1 MRQMIEVLKGKYN
14 RDMTFKDTIDLAASI
29 VLDQYFGTKYPEFPV
44 FRTKLTRKN
53 RADAARAAFD
63 YFAGRKNQQ
72 AAAMLQSFGVLDG
85 DKIKPEG
92 SKYAM
97 YFIDKIKELPPQG
110 VLNFSD
116 LFESDGLDECFDKR
130 FQISY
135 LYTPIIFLSMVYA
148 GYAVITLKNGN
159 TITASNLDQVP
170 KILAAD
176 LYEFKYLSRPAQ
188 ISMAELK
195 RLFDVL
201 GINPVLL
208 DNPNEREKGV
218 AELLKKAQ
226 ELSNGAVLA
235 ARKLTDGFELWGEP
249 LVNTM
254 DMNRMRKA
262 CEAVRDEFSNYQAKF
277 NTPAK
282 LNNFKLSM
290 EEVDK
295 LAEQIALMHTI
306 MSYADF
312 KSECASVV
320 SYISNIEY
328 IDLGTAF
335 KSEID
340 QAKAAFRESRDSI
353 MDGTPADVAAQ
364 QVEAALSKVKDKYI
378 GIYFDEHKKKR
389 LDITDAKRR
398 GQIQESATL
407 AKLKKLRGIE
417 IVSSAKLSAIEQDIS
432 GLTVCYELTPEE
444 LKTTHI
450 CPHCRYQLG
459 DHAKNV
465 YGQLDNIENRI
476 DDLVTEWTKTLLDTI
491 SDPIVASQKQYLTA
505 DQKKAINDFESSGE
519 LPKRVDDFFVKAIT
533 ALLQGFEPVV
543 IDTEDLL
550 QKLEELPP
558 LDETTFTAKI
568 KDILGTYT
576 KGKDISKLRIVVKRK

>member
-1 MRQMIEVLKGKYN
+1 M
-14 RDMTFKDTIDLAASI
+14 F
-29 VLDQYFGTKYPEFPV
+29 DQYFGTKYPGFPV

-97 YFIDKIKELPPQG
+97 YFIEKIKELPPQG

-116 LFESDGLDECFDKR
+116 MFYSDQLSECFDKK

-135 LYTPIIFLSMVYA
+135 MYTPIIFLSLVYA
-148 GYAVITLKNGN
+148 GYAVLTLKNGN
-159 TITASNLDQVP
+159 TVTASNLDQVP

-340 QAKAAFRESRDSI
+340 QAKAAFRESRDSV

-505 DQKKAINDFESSGE
+505 DQKKVINDFESSGE

>member
-1 MRQMIEVLKGKYN
+1 
-14 RDMTFKDTIDLAASI
+14 
-29 VLDQYFGTKYPEFPV
+29 
-44 FRTKLTRKN
+44 
-53 RADAARAAFD
+53 
-63 YFAGRKNQQ
+63 
-72 AAAMLQSFGVLDG
+72 
-85 DKIKPEG
+85 
-92 SKYAM
+92 
-97 YFIDKIKELPPQG
+97 
-110 VLNFSD
+110 
-116 LFESDGLDECFDKR
+116 
-130 FQISY
+130 
-135 LYTPIIFLSMVYA
+135 
-148 GYAVITLKNGN
+148 
-159 TITASNLDQVP
+159 
-170 KILAAD
+170 
-176 LYEFKYLSRPAQ
+176 
-188 ISMAELK
+188 
-195 RLFDVL
+195 
-201 GINPVLL
+201 
-208 DNPNEREKGV
+208 
-218 AELLKKAQ
+218 
-226 ELSNGAVLA
+226 
-235 ARKLTDGFELWGEP
+235 
-249 LVNTM
+249 
-254 DMNRMRKA
+254 
-262 CEAVRDEFSNYQAKF
+262 
-277 NTPAK
+277 
-282 LNNFKLSM
+282 M

-306 MSYADF
+306 MGYADF

-328 IDLGTAF
+328 IDLGAAF

-340 QAKAAFRESRDSI
+340 QAKTAFRESRDSI

-364 QVEAALSKVKDKYI
+364 QVEAVLSKVKDKYI

-398 GQIQESATL
+398 GQIQESAAL

-444 LKTTHI
+444 LKATHI

-465 YGQLDNIENRI
+465 YGQLDNIETRI

-491 SDPIVASQKQYLTA
+491 SDPIVASQKEYLTA
-505 DQKKAINDFESSGE
+505 DQKKAIDDFESSGE

>member
-1 MRQMIEVLKGKYN
+1 
-14 RDMTFKDTIDLAASI
+14 
-29 VLDQYFGTKYPEFPV
+29 
-44 FRTKLTRKN
+44 
-53 RADAARAAFD
+53 
-63 YFAGRKNQQ
+63 
-72 AAAMLQSFGVLDG
+72 MLQTFGVLDG
-85 DKIKPEG
+85 EKIKPEG

-97 YFIDKIKELPPQG
+97 YYIDKIRELPPQG

-116 LFESDGLDECFDKR
+116 LFDTDLTYECFDKK

-135 LYTPIIFLSMVYA
+135 MYTPIIFLSMVYA

-170 KILAAD
+170 KIGVLD

-188 ISMAELK
+188 ITMVELK
-195 RLFDVL
+195 HLFDKL

-208 DNPNEREKGV
+208 DNPNEREKAV
-218 AELLKKAQ
+218 ADLLTKAK
-226 ELSNGAVLA
+226 ELSNGSVLA

-249 LVNTM
+249 LVNAM

-262 CEAVRDEFSNYQAKF
+262 CEAVRDEFSNYSAKF

-282 LNNFKLSM
+282 LNNFTLSM
-290 EEVDK
+290 EAVDR
-295 LAEQIALMHTI
+295 LADQITLVEII
-306 MSYADF
+306 MCYSDF
-312 KSECASVV
+312 KAECASIVG
-320 SYISNIEY
+320 YISNIEY
-328 IDLGTAF
+328 IDLGAAF
-335 KSEID
+335 KSEIE
-340 QAKAAFRESRDSI
+340 QAKAIFLESRDSI

-364 QVEAALSKVKDKYI
+364 QVETALSKVKDKYI

-389 LDITDAKRR
+389 LDVTDAKRR
-398 GQIQESATL
+398 GQIQESAAL

-444 LKTTHI
+444 LKSTHI

-465 YGQLDNIENRI
+465 YGQLDNIESRI
-476 DDLVTEWTKTLLDTI
+476 DDLVAEWTKTLLDTI
-491 SDPIVASQKQYLTA
+491 SDPIVASQKEYLTT
-505 DQKKAINDFESSGE
+505 DQKKAIDDFESSGE
-519 LPKRVDDFFVKAIT
+519 LPRRVDDFFVKAIT

-558 LDETTFTAKI
+558 LDEATFAAKI
-568 KDILGTYT
+568 KDILGAYT
-576 KGKDISKLRIVVKRK
+576 KGKDTSKLRIVVKRK

>member
-1 MRQMIEVLKGKYN
+1 M
-14 RDMTFKDTIDLAASI
+14 
-29 VLDQYFGTKYPEFPV
+29 
-44 FRTKLTRKN
+44 
-53 RADAARAAFD
+53 ADCARVAFD
-63 YFAGRKNQQ
+63 HFAGRKTQQ
-72 AAAMLQSFGVLDG
+72 STLMLQSFGVLDG
-85 DKIKPEG
+85 EKIKPEG

-97 YFIDKIKELPPQG
+97 YFIDELKKLPPQG

-116 LFESDGLDECFDKR
+116 LFDTDFMYECFDKK
-130 FQISY
+130 FQISDMY
-135 LYTPIIFLSMVYA
+135 MPIIFLSMVYA

-159 TITASNLDQVP
+159 TITASTLDQVP
-170 KILAAD
+170 KTSVMD

-195 RLFDVL
+195 HLFDVI

-208 DNPNEREKGV
+208 DNPNDREKGV
-218 AELLKKAQ
+218 AELLTKAR

-249 LVNTM
+249 LVSSM
-254 DMNRMRKA
+254 DLTRMRSA
-262 CEAVRDEFSNYQAKF
+262 CDAVRDEFSNYQAKF

-282 LNNFKLSM
+282 LNNFSLSM
-290 EEVDK
+290 SEIDQLEK
-295 LAEQIALMHTI
+295 AISLMHTI
-306 MSYADF
+306 MEYVDF
-312 KSECASVV
+312 KSECASIIG
-320 SYISNIEY
+320 YLSNIEY
-328 IDLGTAF
+328 IDLGATF
-335 KSEID
+335 KSELD
-340 QAKAAFRESRDSI
+340 QAKASFRVIRDSI
-353 MDGTPADVAAQ
+353 MDGTKADIASQ
-364 QVEAALSKVKDKYI
+364 QVEAALTKVKDKYI

-389 LDITDAKRR
+389 LDISDAKRR
-398 GQIQESATL
+398 GQIQESLAL

-444 LKTTHI
+444 LKSTHI
-450 CPHCRYQLG
+450 CPHCRFSLG

-476 DDLVTEWTKTLLDTI
+476 DDLVAEWTKTLLDTI
-491 SDPIVASQKQYLTA
+491 SDPIVASQKEYLTA
-505 DQKKAINDFESSGE
+505 DQQKAIDSFVASGE

-543 IDTEDLL
+543 IATDELV

-568 KDILGTYT
+568 KDILGAYT
-576 KGKDISKLRIVVKRK
+576 KGKDTSKLRIVVKRKDSGV

>member
-1 MRQMIEVLKGKYN
+1 LKGKYN

-29 VLDQYFGTKYPEFPV
+29 VFDQYFGTKYPEFPV
-44 FRTKLTRKN
+44 FRTKITRKN

-72 AAAMLQSFGVLDG
+72 AAAMLQTFGVLDG
-85 DKIKPEG
+85 EKIKPEG

-97 YFIDKIKELPPQG
+97 YYIDKIRELPPHG

-116 LFESDGLDECFDKR
+116 LFDTDLTYECFDKK

-135 LYTPIIFLSMVYA
+135 MYTPIIFLSMVYA
-148 GYAVITLKNGN
+148 GYAIITLKNGN

-170 KILAAD
+170 KIGVLD

-195 RLFDVL
+195 HLFDVL
-201 GINPVLL
+201 GLNPVLL
-208 DNPNEREKGV
+208 DNPNEREKAV
-218 AELLKKAQ
+218 ADLLTKAK
-226 ELSNGAVLA
+226 ELSNGSVLA

-254 DMNRMRKA
+254 DMNRMKKA
-262 CEAVRDEFSNYQAKF
+262 CEAVRDEFSNYGAKF

-282 LNNFKLSM
+282 LNNFTLSM
-290 EEVDK
+290 EAVDR
-295 LAEQIALMHTI
+295 LADQIALAEII
-306 MSYADF
+306 MRYSDF
-312 KSECASVV
+312 KSECSSIVG
-320 SYISNIEY
+320 YISNIEY
-328 IDLGTAF
+328 IDLGAAF

-340 QAKAAFRESRDSI
+340 QAKTTFRESRDSI

-364 QVEAALSKVKDKYI
+364 MVETVLSKVKDKYI

-398 GQIQESATL
+398 GQIQESDAL

-444 LKTTHI
+444 LKSTHI

-459 DHAKNV
+459 DHVKNV

-476 DDLVTEWTKTLLDTI
+476 DDLIAEWTKTLLDTI
-491 SDPIVASQKQYLTA
+491 SDPIVASQKEYLTA
-505 DQKKAINDFESSGE
+505 DQKKAIDDFESSGE

-558 LDETTFTAKI
+558 LDETAFAAKI
-568 KDILGTYT
+568 KDILGAYT
-576 KGKDISKLRIVVKRK
+576 KGKDTSKLRIVVKRKDSEV